1 MDSLKFLKKLV
12 IAAGFLLAAV
22 FYVKSEQSNT
32 GSGAAI
38 LLENP
43 AEDGGTDAG
52 GLRAAAAESGGA
64 VSGNLSAGAQAAVPG
79 KQAIDVQQVVSAET
93 NGNVQFASIDAAAL
107 ARELAP
113 LLPRCSCA
121 VGSGG
126 SLGAAGQENV
136 PAPAGQQADVA
147 ATEQAG
153 TANISAAQGQIG
165 TELQLPAPSAQP
177 DSSLINL
184 NTASKEELMQLPG
197 IGEAKADAIIRYRT
211 EYGAFAHI
219 EEVMNISGIK
229 EAAFE
234 KIKDSITV

>member
-1 MDSLKFLKKLV
+1 MQTADS
-12 IAAGFLLAAV
+12 
-22 FYVKSEQSNT
+22 EDT
-32 GSGAAI
+32 G
-38 LLENP
+38 
-43 AEDGGTDAG
+43 
-52 GLRAAAAESGGA
+52 
-64 VSGNLSAGAQAAVPG
+64 
-79 KQAIDVQQVVSAET
+79 
-93 NGNVQFASIDAAAL
+93 GNVHFASVDAAAL

-121 VGSGG
+121 VGSAG

-147 ATEQAG
+147 ATEQVG